1 MQEKLVILLKKAI
14 DSLKVY
20 AMLKIKQAIPM
31 LEELVIAKI
40 KELLSKAQ
48 GFIKEEKYEIVKMEL
63 IERALKNI
71 QLPLIARPF
80 KGLIKKELSKTLDKN
95 IEKLLEEAGKRLD
108 K

>member
-20 AMLKIKQAIPM
+20 AMVKIKQAIPM

-40 KELLSKAQ
+40 KELLGKAQ
-48 GFIKEEKYEIVKMEL
+48 GFIKEEKYETIKMEL
-63 IERALKNI
+63 INKAVDKI
-71 QLPLIARPF
+71 KLPLIARPF
-80 KGLIKKELSKTLDKN
+80 KGLIKKELSKTLDN
-95 IEKLLEEAGKRLD
+95 NLNKLLEDFGKKLD